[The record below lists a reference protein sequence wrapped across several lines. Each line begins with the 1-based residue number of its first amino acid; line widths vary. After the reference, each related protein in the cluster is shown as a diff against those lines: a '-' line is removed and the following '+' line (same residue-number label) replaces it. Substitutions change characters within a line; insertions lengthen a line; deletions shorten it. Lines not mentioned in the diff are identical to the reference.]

1 VKSDYCATPCDID
14 NCSDAGGI
22 EVEDNWDRVKD
33 ITIPT
38 LGEAGS
44 DVLAPLLGSLPLELR
59 PSIEKF
65 IQAAYAVGG
74 LCSVLCST
82 SACPDAAPFHVTT
95 T

>member
-1 VKSDYCATPCDID
+1 MCVIYSSRCAIWTCSRV
-14 NCSDAGGI
+14 CSDAGGI
-22 EVEDNWDRVKD
+22 EIEDNWDRVKD

-74 LCSVLCST
+74 LDSGLCSASVYNDPAHAT
-82 SACPDAAPFHVTT
+82 
-95 T
+95 

>member
-1 VKSDYCATPCDID
+1 M
-14 NCSDAGGI
+14 
-22 EVEDNWDRVKD
+22 KD

-65 IQAAYAVGG
+65 IQAAYAVGH
-74 LCSVLCST
+74 LSSRLSST
-82 SACPDAAPFHVTT
+82 LACTETIPFDVITT
-95 T
+95 